1 MNKYKTEIKWG
12 LIFVASALLWM
23 VFEKLMGWHSTHI
36 GDHPIYT
43 NIFAIV
49 AIGIYVIALRSK
61 RDRDLGGSM
70 TWKQGFMSGMIIT
83 AIVTVLSPLS
93 QYVTTSIIS
102 PEYFPNAIAY
112 SVENGHMTQG
122 DAEANFNL
130 QNYIMMATVG
140 ALMMGI
146 LTSAIVAFFVKRNPT
161 A

>member
-12 LIFVASALLWM
+12 LIFVATALLWM

-36 GDHPIYT
+36 ADHPVYT

-61 RDRDLGGSM
+61 RDRDLGGFM
-70 TWKQGFMSGMIIT
+70 TWKQGLISGLIIT
-83 AIVTVLSPLS
+83 AVVTVLSPLS
-93 QYVTTSIIS
+93 QYITSSIIS

-112 SVENGHMTQG
+112 AVESGKATQ
-122 DAEANFNL
+122 AEAEDFFNL
-130 QNYIMMATVG
+130 KSYIMMATGG

-146 LTSAIVAFFVKRNPT
+146 LTSAVVAFFVKREPI